1 MKNEIL
7 PRIQRQMLHAETL
20 GFIHPDS
27 GNYREFHAPMPHDMG
42 DALKMLKLMDIKDKK
57 LDMEKN

>member
-1 MKNEIL
+1 
-7 PRIQRQMLHAETL
+7 MLHAETL

-27 GNYREFHAPMPHDMG
+27 GNYREFHAPMPDDMG